1 MVSVLPS
8 MDHTFSSMVDLKE
21 QSVLDHQ
28 VKRQR
33 LDPER
38 DTTQH
43 SVGITWD
50 KFTRCEI
57 PAVSSPA
64 SHSDSGCASPSEGSG
79 GGGGSGG
86 EVLAPLVNIARGVS
100 MAGSSAATSPAAAS
114 SSVSSSYHQ
123 STSGGPPPP
132 PPPAAQPAPQASA
145 DPAWLTPT
153 SIHHNNN
160 TLLEVKGEPSSS
172 NTAADV
178 FTDAL
183 PPYTPASENKSDL
196 SSSHLQQLYSST
208 MQAYGGNS
216 YMQPPGFYNT
226 MPNSQYS
233 YGSEYLIGSTRGL
246 NQSGKTPA
254 ASSLGS
260 GTLGS
265 SCLGSTGSLGSASS
279 LGSAT
284 ASYLAPYS
292 TFGSSSGSQACQNP
306 YYGTSYN
313 ASFASN
319 NTQNYA
325 STQQQ
330 GLDSAAYYYAGQ
342 AAVTGGYYYGQGYPG
357 YMGSSTA
364 STTSAAAAAASN
376 GLSTGLPTPPTPTTT
391 YQLTLPIETDS
402 GFQGVDSPSS
412 PLKDTSSRSRN
423 GRSRRGNPSPD
434 PENKVE
440 RVYIWDLDET
450 IIIFHSLLTGTYAR
464 TFGKDTANAVQL
476 GYHMEKLIFDL
487 ADTHFFFNDLEE
499 CDQVHID
506 DVSSDDN
513 GQDLSNYNFATDGFS
528 AANSNAS
535 LCLGTGVRGGV
546 DWMRKLAFRYRKI
559 KELFNSC
566 RNNAGSLLDPENRE
580 KWHRVRQEIETLTD
594 QWLTESMKC
603 LQLIASRPNCVN
615 VLVTTTQLVPALAK
629 VLLYGLGS
637 VFPIENIYSATKVGK
652 ESCFERIASRFG
664 RKPVYVVVGDGRDEE
679 TAAKQLDFPFWR
691 IQTHHDF
698 VNLYKALSVCG
709 L

>member
-1 MVSVLPS
+1 MTP
-8 MDHTFSSMVDLKE
+8 
-21 QSVLDHQ
+21 
-28 VKRQR
+28 
-33 LDPER
+33 
-38 DTTQH
+38 TT
-43 SVGITWD
+43 IKT
-50 KFTRCEI
+50 EI
-57 PAVSSPA
+57 P
-64 SHSDSGCASPSEGSG
+64 
-79 GGGGSGG
+79 
-86 EVLAPLVNIARGVS
+86 
-100 MAGSSAATSPAAAS
+100 
-114 SSVSSSYHQ
+114 
-123 STSGGPPPP
+123 
-132 PPPAAQPAPQASA
+132 
-145 DPAWLTPT
+145 
-153 SIHHNNN
+153 
-160 TLLEVKGEPSSS
+160 EVKGEPTNNAS
-172 NTAADV
+172 DV
-178 FTDAL
+178 FTEEL
-183 PPYTPASENKSDL
+183 PPYTPVAAADKHDL
-196 SSSHLQQLYSST
+196 SASHLQQLYSST

-216 YMQPPGFYNT
+216 YMQPTGFYNT

-233 YGSEYLIGSTRGL
+233 YGTDYLLSTTRGL
-246 NQSGKTPA
+246 NQSSKGT
-254 ASSLGS
+254 LGS
-260 GTLGS
+260 TGLGS

-284 ASYLAPYS
+284 ASYLAPYGS
-292 TFGSSSGSQACQNP
+292 FSSSSGTQACQNP

-313 ASFASN
+313 ASFATG
-319 NTQNYA
+319 NTQNYT
-325 STQQQ
+325 STQQ
-330 GLDSAAYYYAGQ
+330 GLDSAYYSAAYAGQ
-342 AAVTGGYYYGQGYPG
+342 AAAAGSYYYGQGYAG

-364 STTSAAAAAASN
+364 STNSAAAAAAASN
-376 GLSTGLPTPPTPTTT
+376 GLSSGLPTAAPTTPTATT
-391 YQLTLPIETDS
+391 YQLTLPLENTA
-402 GFQGVDSPSS
+402 GFQGVDSPAS
-412 PLKDTSSRSRN
+412 PLKDTASRSRN
-423 GRSRRGNPSPD
+423 GRSRRSNPSPD

-566 RNNAGSLLDPENRE
+566 RNNSGLLDPENRE
-580 KWHRVRQEIETLTD
+580 KWHRVRQDIETLTD
-594 QWLTESMKC
+594 SWLTESMKC

-679 TAAKQLDFPFWR
+679 MAAKQLDFPFWR

-698 VNLYKALSVCG
+698 VNLYKALSICG

>member
-1 MVSVLPS
+1 MGTGSVS
-8 MDHTFSSMVDLKE
+8 
-21 QSVLDHQ
+21 
-28 VKRQR
+28 
-33 LDPER
+33 
-38 DTTQH
+38 
-43 SVGITWD
+43 
-50 KFTRCEI
+50 
-57 PAVSSPA
+57 
-64 SHSDSGCASPSEGSG
+64 
-79 GGGGSGG
+79 
-86 EVLAPLVNIARGVS
+86 
-100 MAGSSAATSPAAAS
+100 TSPAT
-114 SSVSSSYHQ
+114 SSVSPSYHP
-123 STSGGPPPP
+123 STSTSSNTTAGAPPP
-132 PPPAAQPAPQASA
+132 QPPQAL
-145 DPAWLTPT
+145 DPAWLTTPSLT
-153 SIHHNNN
+153 HNNN
-160 TLLEVKGEPSSS
+160 TLHEVKGNPAIAHDGRVRGAPS
-172 NTAADV
+172 
-178 FTDAL
+178 
-183 PPYTPASENKSDL
+183 YTPAATRARPLASTCSF
-196 SSSHLQQLYSST
+196 YSSEFSFVPIST
-208 MQAYGGNS
+208 
-216 YMQPPGFYNT
+216 
-226 MPNSQYS
+226 
-233 YGSEYLIGSTRGL
+233 TRGL
-246 NQSGKTPA
+246 NQSSKGT
-254 ASSLGS
+254 LGS
-260 GTLGS
+260 SALGS
-265 SCLGSTGSLGSASS
+265 SCLGSTGSLGTASS

-284 ASYLAPYS
+284 ASYLAPYGS
-292 TFGSSSGSQACQNP
+292 FGSSSGTQACQNP

-313 ASFASN
+313 ASFATG
-319 NTQNYA
+319 NTQNYT

-330 GLDSAAYYYAGQ
+330 GLDSAYYSAAAYAGQ
-342 AAVTGGYYYGQGYPG
+342 AAAAGSYYYGQGYAG
-357 YMGSSTA
+357 YMGSSSA
-364 STTSAAAAAASN
+364 SSTSSAAAAAASN
-376 GLSTGLPTPPTPTTT
+376 GLSSGLPTAAPTTPTATT
-391 YQLTLPIETDS
+391 YQLTLPLENTT

-412 PLKDTSSRSRN
+412 PMKDTASRSRN
-423 GRSRRGNPSPD
+423 GRARRSNPSPD

-566 RNNAGSLLDPENRE
+566 RNNSGSLLDPENRE
-580 KWHRVRQEIETLTD
+580 KWHRVRQDIETLTD
-594 QWLTESMKC
+594 SWLTESMKC

-679 TAAKQLDFPFWR
+679 MAAKQLDFPFWR

-698 VNLYKALSVCG
+698 VNLYKALSICG

>member
-8 MDHTFSSMVDLKE
+8 MDHSFPSMVDLNKE
-21 QSVLDHQ
+21 SQLLDHQ

-33 LDPER
+33 LDPDR
-38 DTTQH
+38 DSSLGHRSESGT
-43 SVGITWD
+43 
-50 KFTRCEI
+50 
-57 PAVSSPA
+57 VSSPA
-64 SHSDSGCASPSEGSG
+64 SQSDSGCGSPSEPAPG
-79 GGGGSGG
+79 GHD
-86 EVLAPLVNIARGVS
+86 PLNITHVTTPGRQLF
-100 MAGSSAATSPAAAS
+100 
-114 SSVSSSYHQ
+114 SSY
-123 STSGGPPPP
+123 
-132 PPPAAQPAPQASA
+132 QPAVSGAQDTS
-145 DPAWLTPT
+145 WLNQTL
-153 SIHHNNN
+153 HHNNN
-160 TLLEVKGEPSSS
+160 TELVEVKGEPGNSSS
-172 NTAADV
+172 SSGGGGVPGEV
-178 FTDAL
+178 FSEPL
-183 PPYTPASENKSDL
+183 PPYPPTPTDKQPDL
-196 SSSHLQQLYSST
+196 SSTHLQQLYSST
-208 MQAYGGNS
+208 MQAYGGQPYMNS
-216 YMQPPGFYNT
+216 TSGFYNT
-226 MPNSQYS
+226 MPNSQY
-233 YGSEYLIGSTRGL
+233 YGTTTDYLLGTGRGL
-246 NQSGKTPA
+246 QQSSKGGS
-254 ASSLGS
+254 SSLGS
-260 GTLGS
+260 GSSSLGS
-265 SCLGSTGSLGSASS
+265 SCLGSAAAAAAGSLGSAAT
-279 LGSAT
+279 LGSTA
-284 ASYLAPYS
+284 ASYLSPY
-292 TFGSSSGSQACQNP
+292 GSFTGTTGSQACQNP

-313 ASFASN
+313 AASFTGNS
-319 NTQNYA
+319 QNYS
-325 STQQQ
+325 STQQ
-330 GLDSAAYYYAGQ
+330 GLDSAYYSAAAYTAGQ
-342 AAVTGGYYYGQGYPG
+342 AAAAGGYYYGQGYAG
-357 YMGSSTA
+357 MYSSGSGSN
-364 STTSAAAAAASN
+364 SNSVASN
-376 GLSTGLPTPPTPTTT
+376 GLSSGIPSATPSTPTPTT
-391 YQLTLPIETDS
+391 YQLSLPPGSLEDAPAYP
-402 GFQGVDSPSS
+402 GVDSPSS
-412 PLKDTSSRSRN
+412 PLKDTASRARN
-423 GRSRRGNPSPD
+423 GRRRGNPSPD

-464 TFGKDTANAVQL
+464 TFNKDQGNAIQL

-513 GQDLSNYNFATDGFS
+513 GQDLSNYNFGTDGFS

-559 KELFNSC
+559 KELYNSC

-580 KWHRVRQEIETLTD
+580 KWHRVRQDIETLTD
-594 QWLTESMKC
+594 QWLTEAMKC
-603 LQLIASRPNCVN
+603 LQLISSRPNCVN